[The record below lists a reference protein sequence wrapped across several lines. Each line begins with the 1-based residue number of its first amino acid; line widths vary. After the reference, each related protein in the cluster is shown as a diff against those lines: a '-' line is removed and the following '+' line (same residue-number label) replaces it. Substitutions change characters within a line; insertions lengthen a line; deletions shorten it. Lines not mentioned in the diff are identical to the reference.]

1 MRRFCLY
8 VTSLFVL
15 LSILVGTAVQAEA
28 SCTNNVWWEGTKLQ
42 KGQIGKVTV
51 LKNTSIVT
59 FKNKKTVVVRK
70 AKRGNVYKVYAID
83 GKYFHIGNNQY
94 IKNDANI
101 RYKAV
106 PKEKLALLVCDKKA
120 TAATISMNGLSIGDS
135 RAKVEAIYGKA
146 KRKTI
151 NEYGLYWE
159 TYDQG
164 NYQQFIMISYE
175 NDKIAAMYT
184 NQPIVKT
191 KTGITLNSSKQQVQQ
206 TYGAPL
212 LSIDKGNVSYIIKD
226 DEYSTYVLDE
236 SYVTFFFD
244 KHQNEQ
250 LSAVQIVRRDLEEKK
265 DGFYG
270 KPNNELRTAYEYQLF
285 DLVNAARLKKHIPLL
300 SWDGKIAYTAR
311 KHSEDMANNRYFSH
325 TNLRGQSPFDRMKA
339 DGIYFSTA
347 GENIAY
353 GQFNAIFAHEAW
365 MNSLGHRQNVLN
377 PSFQRL
383 GVGVAFDP
391 LGRPYYT
398 QNFYTP

>member
-1 MRRFCLY
+1 MQRFHSY
-8 VTSLFVL
+8 VTSFIV
-15 LSILVGTAVQAEA
+15 ILIMIIGTSVQAEA
-28 SCTNNVWWEGTKLQ
+28 TCTNDVWWEGAKLQ

-51 LKNTSIVT
+51 LKDTSIVT
-59 FKNKKTVVVRK
+59 FKNKKTVFTRK
-70 AKRGNVYKVYAID
+70 AKRGNVYNVYAIYA
-83 GKYFHIGNNQY
+83 KYFHIGNNQY

-106 PKEKLALLVCDKKA
+106 PKEKLALLICDKKA
-120 TAATISMNGLSIGDS
+120 TAATISMNGLSIGDT

-151 NEYGLYWE
+151 NDYGLYWE

-164 NYQQFIMISYE
+164 NYKQFIMISYE

-184 NQPIVKT
+184 NQHIVQT

-206 TYGAPL
+206 TYGTPL
-212 LSIDKGNVSYIIKD
+212 LSIDKGGISYIIKD
-226 DEYSTYVLDE
+226 DEYSTYMLDGN
-236 SYVTFFFD
+236 YVTFFFD
-244 KHQNEQ
+244 KHQNDQ

-270 KPNNELRTAYEYQLF
+270 NPNNELRTAYEYQIF
-285 DLVNAARLKKHIPLL
+285 DLVNAARLKNRAPLL
-300 SWDGKIAYTAR
+300 SWDGKIAHTAR

-325 TNLRGQSPFDRMKA
+325 TNLRGQSPFDRMRI
-339 DGIYFSTA
+339 DGISYSTA

-365 MNSLGHRQNVLN
+365 MNSLGHRQNILN
-377 PSFQRL
+377 PSFHRL
-383 GVGVAFDP
+383 GVGVAFNS
-391 LGRPYYT
+391 LGQPYYT